1 MMLLRVMRYAEV
13 QARTRARLGAL
24 PRPDQWHYISQ
35 AADLD
40 NLIERMRANGL
51 AYWLAELTRDPGPRA
66 IQVHLNGRIRRFV
79 AHYAVLLPAQWRA
92 AVQWLE
98 LLPDLTPA
106 RLVLRDPQPDVA
118 LDVDSPL
125 REVLTMALD
134 QRAARLRASGNGLL
148 VDAVRADT
156 PWLDGFLNALAA
168 LRGHERRELRRLQ
181 RIVFA
186 HVNTIAALRDTV
198 RRAETDESGASVPPG
213 PHAQW
218 RAREELLVN
227 LHRWLGAADPFH
239 GSFILGYGLIE
250 ALQFERL
257 RAMLLA
263 YARRWGPEARIWEA
277 R

>member
-24 PRPDQWHYISQ
+24 PGSDQWRYISQ

-51 AYWLAELTRDPGPRA
+51 AYWLAELARDPGPRA
-66 IQVHLNGRIRRFV
+66 IQVHLNGRIRQFVARFV
-79 AHYAVLLPAQWRA
+79 ALLPTGWRA
-92 AVQWLE
+92 AVDWLQ
-98 LLPDLTPA
+98 LLPDLTA
-106 RLVLRDPQPDVA
+106 AHLVLRDPQPDIA

-134 QRAARLRASGNGLL
+134 QRAVRLRASGNGLL

-156 PWLDGFLNALAA
+156 PWLDGFLGALVT
-168 LRGHERRELRRLQ
+168 LRGHERQELLRLQ
-181 RIVFA
+181 RIIFA
-186 HVNTIAALRDTV
+186 HLKAVAALRDTV
-198 RRAETDESGASVPPG
+198 RRAEPDGSGGAVPG

-218 RAREELLVN
+218 RAREELLAD
-227 LHRWLGAADPFH
+227 LRRWLGATDPFH
-239 GSFILGYGLIE
+239 GAFILGYGLIE

-263 YARRWGPEARIWEA
+263 YARRWEPEARTWEA